1 MEIILLEP
9 KKQENLG
16 AIARVMA
23 NFDFNNLV
31 LINPKCKIGIKAK
44 KVAKHAQDIL
54 KKAKIKDF
62 SYLKKL
68 DYLIGTTAI
77 LGTDYNI
84 PRNAISIEQLSNKI
98 MEITDFQD
106 TENFQFSRVSTIKNK
121 NTINK
126 KINNKKNIK
135 KISNRNNNYK
145 KNMVSSDLNIGLL
158 IGRESSGLNNEEIN
172 LCDILIT
179 IPASKKYPTL
189 NVSHAL
195 SIILYE
201 LSKKNN
207 DKSNSHINFATKKD
221 KDIILKYLN
230 KILNKLNFTTKEKKE
245 TQKIVWKRIIGKALL
260 TKREAF
266 AVMGF
271 LRKLK

>member
-1 MEIILLEP
+1 
-9 KKQENLG
+9 LG